1 MRRVNRSALVPYSA
15 EQMFALVEDVEA
27 YPSFLPWCSEVE
39 VHSRDGDVVD
49 VTLELHKGKLSRRF
63 RTRNTL
69 RRCDAMN
76 LALVGGP
83 FKQLSGGWRF
93 LQLGEEGS
101 KVALELEFEFDS
113 RTLDIII
120 GAYFE
125 DICNKLVDAFTRR
138 ATVIYGDGSGSV
150 RPD

>member
-1 MRRVNRSALVPYSA
+1 MRKVSRSAIVPYSA

-27 YPSFLPWCSEVE
+27 YPAFLPWCNDVDVQSL
-39 VHSRDGDVVD
+39 DGDAVE
-49 VTLELHKGKLSRRF
+49 VTLELHKGGLSKRF

-69 RRCDAMN
+69 HRCDAMD
-76 LALVGGP
+76 LALIGGP
-83 FKQLSGGWRF
+83 FRQLSGGWRF
-93 LQLGEEGS
+93 QQLGQEGS

-113 RTLDIII
+113 RMLDMMI

-138 ATVIYGDGSGSV
+138 AAVIYGSGGSSV
-150 RPD
+150 

>member
-27 YPSFLPWCSEVE
+27 YPSFLPWCNDVE
-39 VHSRDGDVVD
+39 VHSRDGDVVE
-49 VTLELHKGKLSRRF
+49 VTLELHKGRLSKRF

-69 RRCDAMN
+69 HRCDAMD
-76 LALVGGP
+76 LALIGGP
-83 FKQLSGGWRF
+83 FRQLSGGWRF
-93 LQLGEEGS
+93 QQLGEEGS
-101 KVALELEFEFDS
+101 KVALKLEFEFDS
-113 RTLDIII
+113 RMLDMVI

-138 ATVIYGDGSGSV
+138 ANVIYGCGDASV
-150 RPD
+150 